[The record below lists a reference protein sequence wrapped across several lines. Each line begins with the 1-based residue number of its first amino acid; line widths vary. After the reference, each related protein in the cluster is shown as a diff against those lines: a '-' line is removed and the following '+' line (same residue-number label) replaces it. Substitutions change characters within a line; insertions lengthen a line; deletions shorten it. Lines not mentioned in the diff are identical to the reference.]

1 MEGVIN
7 INKPL
12 GMTSH
17 DVVAQ
22 LRRILDMKRIGHTGT
37 LDPEATGVLPVC
49 VGKATKI
56 TELLTAAQKQYVAR
70 VRLGIVTDTQDATGE
85 VLRTSPVTAEK
96 EEVLQALKSFEGEIS
111 QIPPMYSAIK
121 VDGKKLYEL
130 AREGKEIEREP
141 RRITVYGIKL
151 LNFDLENH
159 CFTMRVDCSKGTYIR
174 TLCQDIGES
183 LGCGAHMAGLTRTR
197 SGQFQI
203 ENSITLEEV
212 EQRIMQGDTGFI
224 HSIAEALPGYS
235 KIVVAERNAWRI
247 RNGIAAEVAGLE
259 EGKSYCIYD
268 EKGALLSISTQTD
281 GKLKMDKSFYGG

>member
-70 VRLGIVTDTQDATGE
+70 VQLGIVTDTQDATGE

-141 RRITVYGIKL
+141 RRITIYGIKL
-151 LNFDLENH
+151 LDFDLENH

-174 TLCQDIGES
+174 TLCQDIGEA

-212 EQRIMQGDTGFI
+212 EQRIMQGDAGFI
-224 HSIAEALPGYS
+224 HSIAEALPGYP

>member
-70 VRLGIVTDTQDATGE
+70 VQLGIVTDTQDATGE

-141 RRITVYGIKL
+141 RRITIYGIKL
-151 LNFDLENH
+151 LDFDLENH

-174 TLCQDIGES
+174 TLCQDIGEA